1 MCTIMCENYGICV
14 ASEQKPTVLCCDVAE
29 DLQMNEIDILEHC
42 KFATRSDMQTSSVNA
57 GLGLD
62 KSRK

>member
-14 ASEQKPTVLCCDVAE
+14 ASEQKPSVLCCDVAE

-42 KFATRSDMQTSSVNA
+42 KFATRYDMQTSSVNA
-57 GLGLD
+57 GLRLGR
-62 KSRK
+62 SRK